1 MKKIAVVAVGIVL
14 ATSPAGTAF
23 AGDTGN
29 GKAWGNCRNS
39 SAGGV
44 LAPVMDSAHGRG
56 NGGLQE
62 VAKHGPACVPVA
74 GTPVEGAPAVTPPV
88 LDEGDH

>member
-1 MKKIAVVAVGIVL
+1 MEEDMKKIAVVAVGVVVAL
-14 ATSPAGTAF
+14 TPAGTAF

-29 GKAWGNCRNS
+29 GKAWGNCQNS

-56 NGGLQE
+56 NGGLVE
-62 VAKHGPACVPVA
+62 VAKSGAGCVSA
-74 GTPVEGAPAVTPPV
+74 TSTAEATPVY
-88 LDEGDH
+88 DEGDH

>member
-1 MKKIAVVAVGIVL
+1 MKKIAVLVVGVVVAV
-14 ATSPAGTAF
+14 SPAGTAF

-56 NGGLQE
+56 NGGLVD
-62 VAKHGPACVPVA
+62 VAKSGAGCVA
-74 GTPVEGAPAVTPPV
+74 ATSTSQAAP
-88 LDEGDH
+88 LYDEGDH

>member
-1 MKKIAVVAVGIVL
+1 MKIAAVVVGVVL
-14 ATSPAGTAF
+14 ALAPAGTAF

-44 LAPVMDSAHGRG
+44 LAPVMDSPHGRG

-62 VAKHGPACVPVA
+62 VAKGGAACQAVEV
-74 GTPVEGAPAVTPPV
+74 TPVTPPTY
-88 LDEGDH
+88 DEGDQ

>member
-1 MKKIAVVAVGIVL
+1 MKKIAVVVVGAVL
-14 ATSPAGTAF
+14 AMTPAGTAF

-44 LAPVMDSAHGRG
+44 LDPVMDSAHGRG

-62 VAKHGPACVPVA
+62 VAKSGAACVPA
-74 GTPVEGAPAVTPPV
+74 STAPAPAPV